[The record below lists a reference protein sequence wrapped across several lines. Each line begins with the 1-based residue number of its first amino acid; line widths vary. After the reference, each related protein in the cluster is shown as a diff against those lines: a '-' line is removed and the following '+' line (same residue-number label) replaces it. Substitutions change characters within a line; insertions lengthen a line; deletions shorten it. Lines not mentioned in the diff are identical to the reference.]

1 MFTIRFVSYH
11 EWPSRITA
19 LKEVVNQFIRN
30 TATSSPESNIGLAPF
45 NIAVTNA
52 TNTLLN
58 VDTNKNELIKNVGR
72 LSVTGGTSPHTALNK
87 ALELL
92 NNAKNPKY
100 VILFTDGEPTGDGN
114 VWDDDY
120 QDYAEKAAKALKD
133 KGIKVFQ
140 CPVKDPHRIHLLKI
154 CQLSGS
160 LHFDPAIGK
169 SMEHCPHGTWH
180 SRFSPGRNAR
190 NYDWAASSVF
200 FSCIDIFCFCFVSS
214 RNADLFHAGT
224 PVGNPLQDLMICTD
238 DHFRSLI
245 APDIISVFF
254 LFYTWLS
261 QSQ

>member
-1 MFTIRFVSYH
+1 MEKQDHRWFFS
-11 EWPSRITA
+11 
-19 LKEVVNQFIRN
+19 
-30 TATSSPESNIGLAPF
+30 G
-45 NIAVTNA
+45 
-52 TNTLLN
+52 
-58 VDTNKNELIKNVGR
+58 
-72 LSVTGGTSPHTALNK
+72 GGTVFHVLFCWKKQTDRHFIVS
-87 ALELL
+87 
-92 NNAKNPKY
+92 
-100 VILFTDGEPTGDGN
+100 VINFR
-114 VWDDDY
+114 
-120 QDYAEKAAKALKD
+120 
-133 KGIKVFQ
+133 IQ
-140 CPVKDPHRIHLLKI
+140 CPVKDSHRIHLLKI

-180 SRFSPGRNAR
+180 SSFSPGRNAR

-200 FSCIDIFCFCFVSS
+200 FSCIDIFCFCFISS

>member
-1 MFTIRFVSYH
+1 MVFFRRRHRF
-11 EWPSRITA
+11 PC
-19 LKEVVNQFIRN
+19 
-30 TATSSPESNIGLAPF
+30 P
-45 NIAVTNA
+45 
-52 TNTLLN
+52 LL
-58 VDTNKNELIKNVGR
+58 
-72 LSVTGGTSPHTALNK
+72 
-87 ALELL
+87 LE
-92 NNAKNPKY
+92 K
-100 VILFTDGEPTGDGN
+100 TDGS
-114 VWDDDY
+114 
-120 QDYAEKAAKALKD
+120 ALYSLRYKLPH
-133 KGIKVFQ
+133 
-140 CPVKDPHRIHLLKI
+140 PVSCKDPHRIHLLKI

-180 SRFSPGRNAR
+180 SSFSPGRDAR
-190 NYDWAASSVF
+190 NYDRAASSVF
-200 FSCIDIFCFCFVSS
+200 FSCIDILCFCFVSS